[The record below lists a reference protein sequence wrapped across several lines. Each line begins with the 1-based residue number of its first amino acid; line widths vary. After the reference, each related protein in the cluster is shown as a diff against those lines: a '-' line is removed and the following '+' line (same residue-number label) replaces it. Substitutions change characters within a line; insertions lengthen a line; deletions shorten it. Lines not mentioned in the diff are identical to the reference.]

1 MAEEYRY
8 LMAYGELVGR
18 SHGLKTPCQDKA
30 LCIQRDGVNVAALSD
45 GCGSAPLSEY
55 GSRLTVE
62 AVANFLVNNFDQLI
76 TNGFRE
82 DSHANLETRKALVK
96 EIVDLELRMIKE
108 DPEMN
113 EVFSRYKEEHLDQY
127 NSYLSR
133 HTEECYWLSLMH
145 ATIVFFAEK
154 NGKAIFGQI
163 GDGFLGLLASGN
175 MRIFIEEEKIPGAK
189 NATCYPDN
197 IYEFALTRPEGDKWY
212 FYRSFKMGTAS
223 SEHIEAVMLTSD
235 GVDSF
240 FDKSVR
246 YQMKYAQNA
255 VNGLFG
261 RIIQA
266 ESFEGRQDIINN
278 MYLPKLVAGSS
289 TFDDC
294 SIALLVSP
302 NAKVENCVVKE
313 YPHDEEET
321 DEVEYDEHIW
331 LSLKYASSCAAI
343 ITTYINE
350 LDKDNEAKYNTNCN
364 NYAKKLS
371 RLDLMYQNNLS
382 NTRFDTLVFGDRFPF
397 LYLVK
402 DYDINYYAAFN
413 GCSAEAE
420 ASFKTIT
427 KLASIVDELGLRYV
441 IKLEGTNNRI
451 AETVVEATQDKNQK
465 ILILD
470 SMQSKTLKDAS
481 KGVTYLSIMEDN
493 LEVLIKALN

>member
-30 LCIQRDGVNVAALSD
+30 LCIQKDGVNVAALSD

-76 TNGFRE
+76 ANGFRE

-113 EVFSRYKEEHLDQY
+113 KVFSRYKEEHLDQY

-266 ESFEGRQDIINN
+266 ESFEDRQDIINN

-321 DEVEYDEHIW
+321 DVKKEKQVPVKEDPTKKEKDVLDTMGKAKIDELEKSYIQKADNIEINRKHDEIILMLKQKAIEYGYEKYREAFYSVYIDLLTILVTNGVWQRKNGKVNIEISESEMKKLPKYNQIIKAIMEVEKGHF
-331 LSLKYASSCAAI
+331 KYGQH
-343 ITTYINE
+343 
-350 LDKDNEAKYNTNCN
+350 LDIC
-364 NYAKKLS
+364 
-371 RLDLMYQNNLS
+371 
-382 NTRFDTLVFGDRFPF
+382 
-397 LYLVK
+397 LVK
-402 DYDINYYAAFN
+402 
-413 GCSAEAE
+413 
-420 ASFKTIT
+420 
-427 KLASIVDELGLRYV
+427 
-441 IKLEGTNNRI
+441 
-451 AETVVEATQDKNQK
+451 
-465 ILILD
+465 
-470 SMQSKTLKDAS
+470 
-481 KGVTYLSIMEDN
+481 
-493 LEVLIKALN
+493 